1 MLSSNTNK
9 LTWVGIAVGVIA
21 LVGTSTMILFP
32 SAMDTAKT
40 TLVQTVN
47 HFTGNETE
55 KPVAQDEKTYK
66 NLSFDYDDDT
76 QTANVGQKYGIS
88 DYSNI
93 DIAIP
98 ETVKHDNKTYTVNG
112 IADDGFA
119 NLKIKS
125 ISFPKT
131 ITQIGEM
138 AFYQTTIK
146 SGNLD
151 LPDSVQSINDSAFN
165 GLSGVDS
172 FTIPNSVTSIGNST
186 FNNSDIASMNIG
198 SGIPEIKTYAFAN
211 MKNLTAISIPSNV
224 KTIDDHAFYG
234 DTALQ
239 SVTLHQGLIE
249 IQEYAFYQVPI
260 TSLYVPNSVTKLG
273 FEIAYRSDNTP
284 INISVPASIYQQ
296 SINNLAS
303 MPTSNLQSR

>member
-9 LTWVGIAVGVIA
+9 LTWVGIAVGV
-21 LVGTSTMILFP
+21 VGLIGASTMVMFP

-55 KPVAQDEKTYK
+55 KPVAQDEKTYT
-66 NLSFDYDDDT
+66 NLSFSYDDDT
-76 QTANVGQKYGIS
+76 QTANVSKKYGIS

-93 DIAIP
+93 DIVIP
-98 ETVKHDNKTYTVNG
+98 ETVKHNDKTYTVTG
-112 IADDGFA
+112 IDDFSK
-119 NLKIKS
+119 LTIKS

-131 ITQIGEM
+131 ITKIGSM
-138 AFYQTTIK
+138 AFYKATIK
-146 SGNLD
+146 SGDLN
-151 LPDSVQSINDSAFN
+151 LPDSVQSISDSAFN
-165 GLSGVDS
+165 GLSGVNT
-172 FTIPNSVTSIGNST
+172 FTIPNSVTSIDDSA
-186 FNNSDIASMNIG
+186 FNNSDIASINIG
-198 SGIPEIKTYAFAN
+198 SGLSRIPTYAFAN
-211 MKNLTAISIPSNV
+211 MKNLTSISIPSNV

-234 DTALQ
+234 DMVLQ
-239 SVTLHQGLIE
+239 SVILHEGLIE